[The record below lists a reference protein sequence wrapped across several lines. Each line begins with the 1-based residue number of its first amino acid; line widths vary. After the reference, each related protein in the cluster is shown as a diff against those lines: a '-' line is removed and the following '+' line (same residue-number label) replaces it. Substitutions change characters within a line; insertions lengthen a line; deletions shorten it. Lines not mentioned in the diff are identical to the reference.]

1 MRSLALATTFVA
13 LLLAGAMA
21 GFFYAYSMSVMWG
34 LDASDPKAAIAAM
47 QGINIAVRNAIFFP
61 AFFGTPVVALL
72 AAVLWRIQGKHDV
85 ALLLAL
91 AAVAYLV
98 GSFLVTIALNVPMN
112 ERLARTAIPAEIEA
126 ARAIWEGYSI
136 PWTLWNHIRT
146 GSSFM
151 TLGLVGWALYLA
163 GRHAP
168 AWN

>member
-1 MRSLALATTFVA
+1 MRSLALFVTFAA

-47 QGINIAVRNAIFFP
+47 QGINIVVRNAIFFP
-61 AFFGTPVVALL
+61 AFFGMPVVALL
-72 AAVLWRIQGKHDV
+72 AAGLWRAQGLHNV

-98 GSFLVTIALNVPMN
+98 GTFLVTIALNVPMN
-112 ERLARTAIPAEIEA
+112 ERLDRTAIPAEIEA
-126 ARAIWEGYSI
+126 ARAIWESYSI
-136 PWTLWNHIRT
+136 PWTLWNHIRAA
-146 GSSFM
+146 SSFV

-163 GRHAP
+163 GRHNP
-168 AWN
+168 AWE